1 MRRYRIFILSVVA
14 FYCALSVSCGKAF
27 QAASSN
33 SELDGVRPPDPPGP
47 PPHVPPQT
55 FQLPTIQ
62 WESKGGARQWSLHA
76 YKTVLA
82 KAPHLLEGS
91 TDVAE
96 YCPRFFELS
105 IEERAWFWTALISG
119 MAFYESGW
127 DPTGRMQETTMGT
140 DSVTGQPVYSE
151 GLLQLSYQDRQG
163 HPYCNE
169 FDWSA
174 DRHLPSRDPRKTIL
188 NPEKNLSCGIQILN
202 HQIRKHR
209 RIGIGKG
216 AYWSVIKITKPR
228 NKIPKIKDRL
238 KSVAPCFAY
247 FKFSKAVQQG
257 ASHPHRSS

>member
-1 MRRYRIFILSVVA
+1 MRFSKLVIFPLVA
-14 FYCALSVSCGKAF
+14 FACALSIGCGNAF
-27 QAASSN
+27 QSS
-33 SELDGVRPPDPPGP
+33 SDSKLDNVRSDDPPGP
-47 PPHVPPQT
+47 PPPVPPKT

-62 WESKGGARQWSLHA
+62 WEARDGARQWSVHA
-76 YKTVLA
+76 FKTVLT
-82 KAPHLLEGS
+82 KAPRLLEGAD
-91 TDVAE
+91 DVTE
-96 YCPRFFELS
+96 YCPRYFELS
-105 IEERAWFWTALISG
+105 TEERAWFWTALISG

-140 DSVTGQPVYSE
+140 DPVTGQPVYSE

-174 DRHLPSRDPRKTIL
+174 DRHLAPRDPRKTIL

-202 HQIRKHR
+202 RQINKHR

-228 NKIPKIKDRL
+228 NKIPKIKVRL
-238 KSVAPCFAY
+238 RSVAPCFT
-247 FKFSKAVQQG
+247 
-257 ASHPHRSS
+257 